1 MGTAF
6 FNSFPLKCT
15 RILEELSR
23 KNWSS
28 YNMHLYRTYAM
39 FPLNGTIF
47 YSASLEWFQFRF
59 STKHYICT
67 IFRSEIGEYNLRSN
81 KLQNDL
87 QNHTQLS
94 ILELSGTGLIL
105 FRREGLQSLSET
117 IFILNNGTEILIDSK
132 VRMLP

>member
-28 YNMHLYRTYAM
+28 CNMHLYRTYAM

-47 YSASLEWFQFRF
+47 YSASLEWFQFWF

-94 ILELSGTGLIL
+94 ISGAERNGTYLVQKG
-105 FRREGLQSLSET
+105 RT
-117 IFILNNGTEILIDSK
+117 PIFILNNGTEILIDSK